1 MRVRKGTMDD
11 IPAAATVRVKTW
23 QAAYRG
29 IVPDEFLD
37 NLSIER
43 NIARWQANF
52 SIPDRFSLFYVGEN
66 DAGEVVGFALGGAE
80 RDGDPEYHGEIGAL
94 YIFPDDQGK
103 GLGRMLVQAFSAALV
118 DEGFT
123 DMLIWVLAD
132 NHASR
137 AFYAAMGGQ
146 AVREKEQEI
155 GGKMLAEVGYG
166 WKDILPL
173 AEAGRKLV

>member
-1 MRVRKGTMDD
+1 MRVREGTFED

-52 SIPDRFSLFYVGEN
+52 SVKDHFSLFYVGEN

-94 YIFPDDQGK
+94 YIFPEYQGK
-103 GLGRMLVQAFSAALV
+103 GLGRMLVQAFAAALV

-123 DMLIWVLAD
+123 DMLIWVLTD
-132 NHASR
+132 NHPSR
-137 AFYAAMGGQ
+137 RFYEAMGGQ
-146 AVREKEQEI
+146 AVRQKEQEI
-155 GGKMLAEVGYG
+155 GGKPLQETGYG

-173 AEAGRKLV
+173 AEAGRKQV